1 MTERELSSPSGAQQ
15 AGPAV
20 KSTVTK
26 RRFAV
31 IGSPISHSRSPRIH
45 RAAYDFLGLD
55 WTYDAF
61 DVEERDFSAFIREL
75 PPDFRGLSVTM
86 PLKREAFELCGSRD
100 HYAIQTGVV
109 NTLIRGES
117 EWSGFNTD
125 VIGATTV
132 LQNLG
137 LPKRGSAV
145 LLGAGATAVSMLVV
159 LDHLAFESVTVCAR
173 RQEQLREIITFSEAL
188 TIEVRTHLL
197 SGAPDD
203 QLEQM
208 TFGADLIVNTL
219 PGDVS
224 ASLGLSAQSARQTA
238 LFDINYDPWPS
249 PLCELWQSVGGAH
262 ADGLELLVQQAVIQ
276 IRLFV
281 SGDAM
286 RELEDE
292 SKVIEVMRQASVER

>member
-1 MTERELSSPSGAQQ
+1 MKR
-15 AGPAV
+15 
-20 KSTVTK
+20 TVTK

-45 RAAYDFLGLD
+45 RAAYRSLGLD

-61 DVEERDFSAFIREL
+61 DVKEQNFAAFIRDL
-75 PPDFRGLSVTM
+75 PAEFRGLSVTM
-86 PLKREAFELCGSRD
+86 PLKRKAFDLCGFRD
-100 HYAIQTGVV
+100 HFATQTGVV

-125 VIGATTV
+125 VTGATTV
-132 LQNLG
+132 LQDMG
-137 LPKRGSAV
+137 LSKLGSAV

-159 LDHLAFESVTVCAR
+159 LDHLEFESVTVCAR
-173 RQEQLREIITFSEAL
+173 RQEQLREISTFAESL
-188 TIEVRTHLL
+188 NIDVRTHLL
-197 SGAPDD
+197 SGDSD
-203 QLEQM
+203 EQLEQM
-208 TFGADLIVNTL
+208 TFAADLIVNTL

-224 ASLGLSAQSARQTA
+224 ASLGLSKQSARQTA

-249 PLCELWQSVGGAH
+249 PLCELWESVGGAH

-281 SGDAM
+281 SGDAA
-286 RELEDE
+286 RALEDE
-292 SKVIEVMRQASVER
+292 PQVIEVMRRASVER

>member
-1 MTERELSSPSGAQQ
+1 MTR
-15 AGPAV
+15 
-20 KSTVTK
+20 

-45 RAAYDFLGLD
+45 RAAYQSLGLD

-61 DVEERDFSAFIREL
+61 DVGEHDFAAFIRDL
-75 PPDFRGLSVTM
+75 PSDFRGLSVTM
-86 PLKREAFELCGSRD
+86 PLKRKSFELCGSRD
-100 HYAIQTGVV
+100 HFATLTGVV
-109 NTLIRGES
+109 NTLIRGEM

-125 VIGATTV
+125 VTGATTV
-132 LQNLG
+132 LQDMG
-137 LPKRGSAV
+137 LSKFGSAV

-173 RQEQLREIITFSEAL
+173 RDEQLREISTFAESLNIA
-188 TIEVRTHLL
+188 VRTHLL
-197 SGAPDD
+197 SGDSDD
-203 QLEQM
+203 PLEQM
-208 TFGADLIVNTL
+208 TLTADLIVNTL

-224 ASLGLSAQSARQTA
+224 AGLGLSSQSARQTA

-249 PLCELWQSVGGAH
+249 PLCELWEGVGGAH

-281 SGDAM
+281 SGDAA
-286 RELEDE
+286 RALEDE
-292 SKVIEVMRQASVER
+292 PQVIEVMRRASVER

>member
-1 MTERELSSPSGAQQ
+1 MKR
-15 AGPAV
+15 
-20 KSTVTK
+20 TVTK

-45 RAAYDFLGLD
+45 RAAYHFLALD

-61 DVEERDFSAFIREL
+61 DVEEQDFAAFIRDL
-75 PPDFRGLSVTM
+75 PADFHGLSVTM
-86 PLKREAFELCGSRD
+86 PLKRKAFDLCGFRD
-100 HYAIQTGVV
+100 HFATQTGVV

-125 VIGATTV
+125 VTGGTKV
-132 LQNLG
+132 LQDLG
-137 LPKRGSAV
+137 LAKFGSAV

-159 LDHLAFESVTVCAR
+159 LDHLEFRSVTVCAR
-173 RQEQLREIITFSEAL
+173 RQEQLREISTFAESL
-188 TIEVRTHLL
+188 NIDVRTHLL
-197 SGAPDD
+197 SGDSD
-203 QLEQM
+203 EQLEQM
-208 TFGADLIVNTL
+208 TFAADLIVNTL

-224 ASLGLSAQSARQTA
+224 ASLGLSKQSARQTA

-249 PLCELWQSVGGAH
+249 PLCELWESVGGAH

-281 SGDAM
+281 SGDAA
-286 RELEDE
+286 RALEDE
-292 SKVIEVMRQASVER
+292 PQVIEVMRRASVER